1 MGGLGSGRQD
11 QRRNT
16 GSVENATRI
25 DIRAVTKSPQIRNGH
40 WFHLETPEA
49 FKLYARISDDLL
61 QIAQLRPSET
71 HLYAELR
78 LENHPRHFGGHQN
91 YLLCPHCKKSASI
104 LYLVIPKEL
113 GCRTCLKLAYESQYY
128 KHPAPLLVRANK
140 LREKLGGTA
149 GLINPLPDR
158 PKGMHWNTY
167 METISQIRELE
178 SLQISTG
185 YTEMAAARKRL
196 SRLSDRY
203 GP

>member
-78 LENHPRHFGGHQN
+78 LDRQPRHFGGHQT
-91 YLLCPHCKKSASI
+91 YILCPHCKKRASV

-128 KHPAPLLVRANK
+128 KHPVPLLVRANK

-149 GLINPLPDR
+149 GLINPLPER

-167 METISQIRELE
+167 IDTISQIRELE
-178 SLQISTG
+178 LSQLSLS
-185 YTEMAAARKRL
+185 YADMASGFKKMSYL
-196 SRLSDRY
+196 EDRY
-203 GP
+203 RP